1 MRGRRFARRV
11 RGQVGILKSVHRSVA
26 PEPLFLLAPSGAG
39 HALGGLV
46 AATILARME
55 TLCRGLSARSAAYA
69 LQAQPCEPFAGAGT
83 ELTSVRDNL
92 CHASLYTTS
101 IHLHGDE
108 VKRATQIR
116 AAFAERA

>member
-1 MRGRRFARRV
+1 MQGVCVAKLEFLSRFTVPLLPNPFFFLRHPAPGMRWVGSSRPQSSPEWKPFAEGCRRGRLPTPCRH
-11 RGQVGILKSVHRSVA
+11 S
-26 PEPLFLLAPSGAG
+26 
-39 HALGGLV
+39 HASHS
-46 AATILARME
+46 LAR
-55 TLCRGLSARSAAYA
+55 
-69 LQAQPCEPFAGAGT
+69 GT